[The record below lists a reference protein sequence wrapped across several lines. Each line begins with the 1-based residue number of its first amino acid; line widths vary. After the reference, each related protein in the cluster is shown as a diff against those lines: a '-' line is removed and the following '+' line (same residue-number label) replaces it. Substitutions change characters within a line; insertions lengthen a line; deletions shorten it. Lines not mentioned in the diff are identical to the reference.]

1 MARVPGVSYRPANLS
16 SYDVA
21 RKRSKFT
28 HLWSVAVAGL
38 AVWSASG
45 PQSFHTAQASA
56 AVSSP
61 GPVTSVFEGWQA
73 PPASS
78 PPGNATL
85 LGDANPATELDVTF
99 GLALQRSDLPELVQ
113 SLSTPGTSSYRH
125 YQSVAWLA
133 GHTGATEATSTAVLG
148 YLRSQGVVGHL
159 DPTASYVEA
168 AVSVAQ
174 AAQLF
179 GTSFGR
185 YYFNGAYGFDSYLSG
200 VVVVPRSLP
209 RLPSALKGRVT
220 LVYGLRVDPTLTVYP
235 NSVLQEAATR
245 SSLLGGSF
253 GGFGTAGGCSAAR
266 IVDHVPTFTPKQYLT
281 AYGVE
286 ALHRQ
291 GWHGQGQAV
300 AIISEVPATQTNLAS
315 FTRCFGLAT
324 PPVEDIRVGT
334 GATTALD
341 YINDHWEVALDTE
354 MLTAMAP
361 RLSDIDVIYDPNG
374 SLVDR
379 LDATLNRSLI
389 RGPMPKVVSYSGG
402 GCEPL
407 GTSAYSNQALQ
418 YALTEHI
425 LMDMAANGISFVAA
439 AGDTGSSC
447 NQANAAIAG
456 ARLSVSFPASSPYA
470 TSAGGEL
477 MGLDAADEIQGQQV
491 WDDLPL
497 GSGLAG
503 GGGQSAVFGRPW
515 YQQRLTIAGNGRLVP
530 DVALEADL
538 DYPIANYCTTG
549 CDGYGWAGGGGT
561 SAATPLMAGG
571 IALADEQASSN
582 GEGPLGLVNPL
593 LYQLGAAHSTALVNI
608 TMGNND
614 VYGLG
619 CCTAKPGYNE
629 AAGWGSVNFPQFLS
643 AAVSAGGK

>member
-1 MARVPGVSYRPANLS
+1 MTCVPSASFRSANLS
-16 SYDVA
+16 PCDGA
-21 RKRSKFT
+21 QKRSKFT
-28 HLWSVAVAGL
+28 NFWSVAVAAL
-38 AVWSASG
+38 AVWSASAL
-45 PQSFHTAQASA
+45 QSSYTAQASA
-56 AVSSP
+56 AISSP
-61 GPVTSVFEGWQA
+61 GPVTSVFESWQA

-78 PPGNATL
+78 PSGNSTL
-85 LGDANPATELDVTF
+85 LGEANPATELDVTF
-99 GLALQRSDLPELVQ
+99 GLALQRSDLPQLVQ
-113 SLSTPGTSSYRH
+113 SLSTPGASSYRH
-125 YQSVAWLA
+125 YESVGWLA

-148 YLRSQGVVGHL
+148 YLRSQGVDGHL

-174 AAQLF
+174 AAKLF

-185 YYFNGAYGFDSYLSG
+185 YYFNGAYGWDTDLSG
-200 VVVVPRSLP
+200 VVVAPRSVP
-209 RLPSALKGRVT
+209 QLPSALRGRVT
-220 LVYGLRVDPTLTVYP
+220 LVYGLQAYPTLTVYP
-235 NSVLQEAATR
+235 NSVLQEAPTR
-245 SSLLGGSF
+245 PSLLGGSF
-253 GGFGTAGGCSAAR
+253 GGLGTAGGCAAAR

-286 ALHRQ
+286 ALH
-291 GWHGQGQAV
+291 GEGLLGEGQAV
-300 AIISEVPATQTNLAS
+300 AIISEVPATQSNLAS

-324 PPVEDIRVGT
+324 PPIRDIQVGT
-334 GATTALD
+334 GTTTALD
-341 YINDHWEVALDTE
+341 DLDAHGEIALDTE
-354 MLTAMAP
+354 MVAAMAP
-361 RLSDIDVIYDPNG
+361 RLSDIDVIYDPDG

-389 RGPMPKVVSYSGG
+389 HGPMPKVVSYSGG

-407 GTSAYSNQALQ
+407 GSSAYSNVALQ
-418 YALTEHI
+418 YALTDHI

-477 MGLDAADEIQGQQV
+477 MGLNAADQIQGQRV

-515 YQQRLTIAGNGRLVP
+515 YQQHLTTAGHGRLVP

-549 CDGYGWAGGGGT
+549 CNGYGWARGGGT

-571 IALADEQASSN
+571 IALADQGASLHGQA
-582 GEGPLGLVNPL
+582 PLGLVNPL
-593 LYQLGAAHSTALVNI
+593 LYQLGAAHSKALVNI
-608 TMGNND
+608 TLGNND
-614 VYGLG
+614 VYALG
-619 CCTAKPGYNE
+619 CCTAKPGYND
-629 AAGWGSVNFPQFLS
+629 AAGWGSVNFPQFVT
-643 AAVSAGGK
+643 AAVSAGRE

>member
-1 MARVPGVSYRPANLS
+1 MPRVSRASYRSANLS
-16 SYDVA
+16 FYDAA
-21 RKRSKFT
+21 RKRSSFT
-28 HLWSVAVAGL
+28 NLWSVAVAGL
-38 AVWSASG
+38 AVWSASA
-45 PQSFHTAQASA
+45 PQLPYFAQASA
-56 AVSSP
+56 ATSPP
-61 GPVTSVFEGWQA
+61 GPFTSVFESWQA
-73 PPASS
+73 PPSSTAS
-78 PPGNATL
+78 GNTTL
-85 LGDANPATELDVTF
+85 LGNAKPATELGVTF

-113 SLSTPGTSSYRH
+113 SLSTPGTSSYRQ

-133 GHTGATEATSTAVLG
+133 RHTGATEATSAAVLG

-174 AAQLF
+174 AAKLF

-185 YYFNGAYGFDSYLSG
+185 YYVNGASGFDAYVSG
-200 VVVVPRSLP
+200 VVVAPRTP
-209 RLPSALKGRVT
+209 PQLPSALKGRVT
-220 LVYGLRVDPTLTVYP
+220 LVYGLQAYPTVTVYP
-235 NSVLQEAATR
+235 NSVLQEAPTR

-253 GGFGTAGGCSAAR
+253 GGLGTAGGCSAAR
-266 IVDHVPTFTPKQYLT
+266 VADHLPTFTPKQYLT

-286 ALHRQ
+286 ALHGE
-291 GWHGQGQAV
+291 GWRGHSQAV
-300 AIISEVPATQTNLAS
+300 AIISEEPATQGNLAS

-324 PPVEDIRVGT
+324 PPIRDIRVGT
-334 GATTALD
+334 GTTTALD
-341 YINDHWEVALDTE
+341 YPNAGWEIALDTE
-354 MLTAMAP
+354 MVTAMAP
-361 RLSDIDVIYDPNG
+361 RLSDIDVIYDSYG

-389 RGPMPKVVSYSGG
+389 QGPMPKVVSYSGG
-402 GCEPL
+402 FCEPV
-407 GTSAYSNQALQ
+407 GTSAYSNVALQ

-477 MGLDAADEIQGQQV
+477 MGLSAADEIQGQQV

-515 YQQRLTIAGNGRLVP
+515 YQQHLTTAGHGRLVP
-530 DVALEADL
+530 DMALEADT
-538 DYPIANYCTTG
+538 DYPIATYCTAG
-549 CDGYGWAGGGGT
+549 CNGYGWAGGGGT

-571 IALADEQASSN
+571 IALADEQASSD

-593 LYQLGAAHSTALVNI
+593 LYQLGEAHSKALVNI

-619 CCTAKPGYNE
+619 CCTAKPGYND
-629 AAGWGSVNFPQFLS
+629 AAGWGSVNFPQFVS
-643 AAVSAGGK
+643 AAVSAGRK